1 LNLKFLLLAGAVICS
16 FIASGQTRSGFT
28 RLGVNEGLSQNS
40 VREIFQDRQGFIWIG
55 TGDGLNRYDGIQI
68 KKYRQSLRDKS
79 TKRFP
84 GKILNGKIQQDE
96 TGNLWMMVDGQ
107 LVQMNTATETFS
119 VIKKIGGDL
128 EINIMGLQGND
139 LYIAEASAVHVVNTV
154 DRSSRRIALPDVF
167 AHYTMP
173 DNQRWLLYKK
183 GNEVLAYNINTQAHT
198 LLFSAGNNQLN
209 GYVLSNSSLVISAAD
224 KIYDYNLPLLKITAS
239 YTIPAASR
247 YKSLAPLMKTGSG
260 DIISSIPH
268 NGLTVIDSAKGLF
281 YDYRNVEND
290 PFSLSSNYIYTAVAD
305 ASGNIWMGTEGGGIS
320 ILNLKPPLFNCFP
333 VAPVTKMESAFLM
346 VKSIWHKDGKIYVG
360 TYSKGLYIIDRHTLE
375 HKVVF
380 TNSNDPEHAYN
391 GIFFIKQD
399 DQGRVWLNSGTELGV
414 ADPDKGKFRFSAFIN
429 YTRKG
434 KWHNILQCF
443 AQVAPSRYIAG
454 TVQSTYLVEEKDN
467 KLTITDLGLHESQLE
482 GDIQTIF
489 KKENG
494 DIIVGKGEGAGF
506 VVIRLNENNKPQIIQ
521 KGLTGTSVKHVYRDN
536 LRKAFW
542 MATNAGI
549 VIMRDNDSSQV
560 LIDVEN
566 GLSNDFI
573 YSIIPEDDYTFWVS
587 TNKGINRIA
596 LEQKDGIHVGTIE
609 QYAIQHGLQS
619 NEFNTGGYLKDGRLI
634 FFGGVTGVNWFD
646 YSRFK
651 ERSFSP
657 RSYVTDLLINDKPL
671 VSDSAVNFL
680 HDVRL
685 NYNENNLLIRFATL
699 DYTNPAVNQYRYRLA
714 GYDKNWIDANN
725 NPEARYSKLPHG
737 RYRFEI
743 KSSNIEGVW
752 SSPVD
757 LMSITI
763 TPPFWL
769 TWWFYVLAAAGA
781 TALVFFGSRYYLKR
795 KMEKKMRLMEKALA
809 VNNERLRISRDMH
822 DELGTGLS
830 KIALLSEVGKNHQSP
845 GKDDKIINEISD
857 TSRKLADKMGE
868 IIWTLNPH
876 NDTLDNL
883 SAYLK
888 EYIYE
893 TTDSLPVAVQVDF
906 PDAIPEI
913 PIGHLTRQQLMLVT
927 KEAINNAL
935 KYSKASQLYF
945 SLAVHADTILFTI
958 KDNGRG
964 FDIGMLNR
972 SRNGKKNGLANMRTR
987 MDAIGGHFAMVS
999 TPGAGTEIE
1008 YGIPVNTTFL
1018 P

>member
-1 LNLKFLLLAGAVICS
+1 VNWKFLHLAVALIYSTILL
-16 FIASGQTRSGFT
+16 GQTRSGFI

-40 VREIFQDRQGFIWIG
+40 VRVIFQDRQGFIWIG

-79 TKRFP
+79 PKRFP

-96 TGNLWMMVDGQ
+96 DGNLWMMLDGQ
-107 LVQMNTATETFS
+107 LVLMNPATETFS

-128 EINIMGLQGND
+128 EHNIIGLQGND
-139 LYIAEASAVHVVNTV
+139 VYIAGASAVHVVNTV
-154 DRSSRRIALPDVF
+154 DRSVRRIELPNVF
-167 AHYTMP
+167 AQYTTQK
-173 DNQRWLLYKK
+173 NERWLLYSKQ
-183 GNEVLAYNINTQAHT
+183 NDVFWYNITTQAHE

-209 GYVLSNSSLVISAAD
+209 GCILSNSSLVISAAD
-224 KIYDYNLPLLKITAS
+224 KIYDYNLVLRKITAR
-239 YTIPAASR
+239 YTIPATSPH
-247 YKSLAPLMKTGSG
+247 KSLAPLLKTGRG

-268 NGLTVIDSAKGLF
+268 NGMTVIDSAKGSF
-281 YDYRNVEND
+281 HNYFNVEND
-290 PFSLSSNYIYTAVAD
+290 PFSLSSNYIYTAIVD
-305 ASGNIWMGTEGGGIS
+305 ASDNMWLGTEGGGIS
-320 ILNLKPPLFNCFP
+320 ILNLKPPLFDCFP
-333 VAPVTKMESAFLM
+333 GAPLTKRESSFLM
-346 VKSIWHKDGKIYVG
+346 VKSIWHNDAKIYVG
-360 TYSKGLYIIDRHTLE
+360 TYSKGLYIIDRHTSE
-375 HKVVF
+375 NKVVF
-380 TNSNDPEHAYN
+380 TTSNDPEHSFN

-399 DQGRVWLNSGTELGV
+399 DKGRVWLNSGTELGV
-414 ADPDKGKFRFSAFIN
+414 ADLDKGRFRFSTFIN
-429 YTRKG
+429 YVRKG
-434 KWHNILQCF
+434 KRHNILQCF

-454 TVQSTYLVEEKDN
+454 TVQSTYLVEENDN
-467 KLTITDLGLHESQLE
+467 RITVTDLGLDEDQLE

-494 DIIVGKGEGAGF
+494 DIIIGKGEGAGY
-506 VVIRLNENNKPQIIQ
+506 VVIRLNENNKPAIIEI
-521 KGLTGTSVKHVYRDN
+521 GLAGTSVKHVYRDS

-549 VIMRDNDSSQV
+549 VILGDDRSQL
-560 LIDVEN
+560 LIDMEN
-566 GLSNDFI
+566 GLSNDFV

-587 TNKGINRIA
+587 TNKGINRIS
-596 LEQKDGIHVGTIE
+596 LEQNGDIMVGAIE

-619 NEFNTGGYLKDGRLI
+619 NEFNTGGYFKDGRMI

-646 YSRFK
+646 YGKFK
-651 ERSFSP
+651 QRSFSP
-657 RSYVTDLLINDKPL
+657 RSYVTDLFINDKPL
-671 VSDSAVNFL
+671 ASDFAVNFL
-680 HDVRL
+680 KNVRL

-714 GYDKNWIDANN
+714 GYDKTWIDATN

-743 KSSNIEGVW
+743 RSSNSEGIW
-752 SSPVD
+752 SSSVN

-769 TWWFYVLAAAGA
+769 TWWFLLLAAACA
-781 TALVFFGSRYYLKR
+781 TALVFFGSKYYLKR
-795 KMEKKMRLMEKALA
+795 KMEKKLRLMEKELA

-822 DELGTGLS
+822 DEVGTGLS
-830 KIALLSEVGKNHQSP
+830 KIALLSEVGKNHPSP
-845 GKDDKIINEISD
+845 GKNDKIINEISD
-857 TSRKLADKMGE
+857 TSRELADKMGE
-868 IIWTLNPH
+868 IIWTLNPN
-876 NDTLDNL
+876 NDTLGNL

-945 SLAVHADTILFTI
+945 SLVVRADSILFTV
-958 KDNGRG
+958 KDNGAG
-964 FDIGMLNR
+964 FDIRVLNHSR
-972 SRNGKKNGLANMRTR
+972 SGKNNGLANMRTR
-987 MDAIGGHFAMVS
+987 MEAIRGHFAIIS
-999 TPGAGTEIE
+999 APGAGTKIE
-1008 YGIPVNTTFL
+1008 YGIPV
-1018 P
+1018 

>member
-1 LNLKFLLLAGAVICS
+1 MNLNLKLLPLLGALIYS
-16 FIASGQTRSGFT
+16 TILFGQTRSGFI

-40 VREIFQDRQGFIWIG
+40 VREIFQDKQGFIWIG

-79 TKRFP
+79 PKRFP

-96 TGNLWMMVDGQ
+96 AGNLWMMVDGQ
-107 LVQMNTATETFS
+107 LVQMNPATETFS

-128 EINIMGLQGND
+128 EHNIISLQD
-139 LYIAEASAVHVVNTV
+139 KDVYIAGASAVHVVNTV
-154 DRSSRRIALPDVF
+154 DRSAKRIDLPNVF
-167 AHYTMP
+167 AQYTTQ
-173 DNQRWLLYKK
+173 NNERWLLYSK
-183 GNEVLAYNINTQAHT
+183 GNDVLRYNITTQAHE
-198 LLFSAGNNQLN
+198 LLFNGGKNQLN
-209 GYVLSNSSLVISAAD
+209 GCKLNNSSLVISAAD

-239 YTIPAASR
+239 YTIPA
-247 YKSLAPLMKTGSG
+247 KSPYQSLSPLLKTASG
-260 DIISSIPH
+260 DIISNIPH
-268 NGLTVIDSAKGLF
+268 NGVTVIDSATGSF
-281 YDYRNVEND
+281 HDYSNVEND
-290 PFSLSSNYIYTAVAD
+290 PFSLSSNYIYTAIVD
-305 ASGNIWMGTEGGGIS
+305 ASGNMWLGTEGGGIS

-333 VAPVTKMESAFLM
+333 VAPVTKMESSFLM
-346 VKSIWHKDGKIYVG
+346 VKSIWHNDAKIYVG
-360 TYSKGLYIIDRHTLE
+360 TYSKGLYIIDRHTSE
-375 HKVVF
+375 HKTVF
-380 TNSNDPEHAYN
+380 TTSNDPVHAFN

-399 DQGRVWLNSGTELGV
+399 DKGRVWLNSGTELGV
-414 ADPDKGKFRFSAFIN
+414 ADLDKGKFRFSAFID
-429 YTRKG
+429 YIRKG
-434 KWHNILQCF
+434 KHHNILQCF
-443 AQVAPSRYIAG
+443 AQVGPSRYIAG

-467 KLTITDLGLHESQLE
+467 RITVTDLGLDESQLE

-494 DIIVGKGEGAGF
+494 DIIIGKGEGAGF
-506 VVIRLNENNKPQIIQ
+506 VVIRLNENNQPEVIE
-521 KGLTGTSVKHVYRDN
+521 KGLTGTSVKHVYWDS

-542 MATNAGI
+542 MATNVGI
-549 VIMRDNDSSQV
+549 VILRDDRSRF
-560 LIDVEN
+560 LIDIEN
-566 GLSNDFI
+566 GLSNDFV
-573 YSIIPEDDYTFWVS
+573 YSIIPEDDHTFWVS
-587 TNKGINRIA
+587 TNKGLNRIS
-596 LEQKDGIHVGTIE
+596 LEPNGGDINVATIE

-619 NEFNTGGYLKDGRLI
+619 NEFNSGGYFKDGRMI

-646 YSRFK
+646 YGKFK
-651 ERSFSP
+651 QRSFSP
-657 RSYVTDLLINDKPL
+657 RSYITDLLINDKPL
-671 VSDSAVNFL
+671 ASDSAVNFL
-680 HDVRL
+680 HNVRL
-685 NYNENNLLIRFATL
+685 NYNENDLLIRFATL

-714 GYDKNWIDANN
+714 GYDKTWIDANN

-743 KSSNIEGVW
+743 SSSNSEGVW
-752 SSPVD
+752 SSAVD

-769 TWWFYVLAAAGA
+769 TWWFYLLVAVAAI
-781 TALVFFGSRYYLKR
+781 ALVFFGSKYYLKR
-795 KMEKKMRLMEKALA
+795 KIEKKLRLMEKELA

-830 KIALLSEVGKNHQSP
+830 KIALLSEVGKNHPSP
-845 GKDDKIINEISD
+845 GKNDKIINDIND

-876 NDTLDNL
+876 NDTLGNL

-913 PIGHLTRQQLMLVT
+913 SIGHLIRQQLMLVT

-945 SLAVHADTILFTI
+945 SLAVQADTIVFTI
-958 KDNGRG
+958 KDNGVG
-964 FDIGMLNR
+964 FDVGVLNQ
-972 SRNGKKNGLANMRTR
+972 SLNGKKNGLANMRTR
-987 MDAIGGHFAMVS
+987 MEAIGGRFVIISA
-999 TPGAGTEIE
+999 PGAGTKIE
-1008 YGIPVNTTFL
+1008 YGIPV
-1018 P
+1018 